1 MKLSIVIPC
10 FNEKNTVQE
19 LINKIISNIYFPKEI
34 ILIDDCSTDGTRELI
49 KEKIEKLVDKVIYHK
64 KNLGKGGCIKSSI
77 PFITGDLIII
87 QDADL
92 EYSPKD
98 YLKLINAFKDNKSKV
113 IYGSRVLGKKRYFLK
128 NFSSIYRIFFNH
140 VLSLI
145 TNIICHQN
153 LTDAHTCYKLFSKEV
168 LYKILLK
175 ENDFSFCPE
184 ITVKISN
191 LGIKIWEVPISY
203 SGRDYKDGKKIKL
216 IDGLKA
222 VYVLF
227 KYRYFVK

>member
-1 MKLSIVIPC
+1 MKLSIIVPC
-10 FNEKNTVQE
+10 FNEKNTIYE
-19 LINKIISNIYFPKEI
+19 LIKKIHSEVNFSKEI

-49 KEKIEKLVDKVIYHK
+49 KDNIEKLVDKVIFHE
-64 KNLGKGGCIKSSI
+64 KNLGKGSCIKSSI
-77 PFITGDLIII
+77 SFITGDLVII

-98 YLKLINAFKDNKSKV
+98 YSKLITAFKNNKSEV

-140 VLSLI
+140 VLSII
-145 TNIICHQN
+145 TNIVCSQN
-153 LTDAHTCYKLFSKEV
+153 LTDAHTCYKLFSK
-168 LYKILLK
+168 KILDKISLK

-184 ITVKISN
+184 ITVKFSS
-191 LGIKIWEVPISY
+191 LGIKIYEVPISY

-222 VYVLF
+222 IYVIF
-227 KYRYFVK
+227 KYRFFVK

>member
-98 YLKLINAFKDNKSKV
+98 YLKLINAFKNNKSKV

>member
-1 MKLSIVIPC
+1 MKLSIIIPC
-10 FNEKNTVQE
+10 FNEKNTIHE
-19 LINKIISNIYFPKEI
+19 LINRINTDVNIPKEI
-34 ILIDDCSTDGTRELI
+34 ILIDDCSTDGTAELI
-49 KEKIEKLVDKVIYHK
+49 KNKIEKSVDKVIYHK
-64 KNLGKGGCIKSSI
+64 NNLGKGGCIKSSI
-77 PFITGDLIII
+77 SFITGDLVII

-98 YLKLINAFKDNKSKV
+98 FLILINAFKNNKSEV

-140 VLSLI
+140 ALSII
-145 TNIICHQN
+145 TNIVCSQN
-153 LTDAHTCYKLFSKEV
+153 LTDAHTCYKLFSKKV
-168 LYKILLK
+168 LDKISLK

-184 ITVKISN
+184 ITVKLSS
-191 LGIKIWEVPISY
+191 LGIKIYEVPISY

-222 VYVLF
+222 VYVIF
-227 KYRYFVK
+227 KYRFFAK

>member
-1 MKLSIVIPC
+1 MKLSIIIPC
-10 FNEKNTVQE
+10 FNEKNTILE
-19 LINKIISNIYFPKEI
+19 LINRVNSDVNIPKEI
-34 ILIDDCSTDGTRELI
+34 ILIDDCSTDGTVDLV
-49 KEKIEKLVDKVIYHK
+49 KNKIEKLVDKVIYHK
-64 KNLGKGGCIKSSI
+64 NNLGKGGCIKSSI
-77 PFITGDLIII
+77 PFITGDLVII

-98 YLKLINAFKDNKSKV
+98 YLILINAFKNNKSEV

-140 VLSLI
+140 VLSII
-145 TNIICHQN
+145 TNIVCSQN
-153 LTDAHTCYKLFSKEV
+153 LTDAHTCYKLFSKKV
-168 LYKILLK
+168 LDKISLK

-184 ITVKISN
+184 ITVKLSS
-191 LGIKIWEVPISY
+191 LGIKIYEVPISY

-222 VYVLF
+222 VYVIF
-227 KYRYFVK
+227 KYRFFVK

>member
-1 MKLSIVIPC
+1 MKLSIIIPC
-10 FNEKNTVQE
+10 FNEKNTILEV
-19 LINKIISNIYFPKEI
+19 INRVNSDVNIPKEI
-34 ILIDDCSTDGTRELI
+34 ILIDDCSTDGTVDLI
-49 KEKIEKLVDKVIYHK
+49 KNKIEKLVDKVIYHK
-64 KNLGKGGCIKSSI
+64 NNLGKGGCIKSSI
-77 PFITGDLIII
+77 PFITGDLVII

-98 YLKLINAFKDNKSKV
+98 YLILINAFKNNKSEV

-140 VLSLI
+140 VLSII
-145 TNIICHQN
+145 TNIVCSQN
-153 LTDAHTCYKLFSKEV
+153 LTDAHTCYKLFSKKV
-168 LYKILLK
+168 LDKISLK

-184 ITVKISN
+184 ITVKLSS
-191 LGIKIWEVPISY
+191 LGIKIYEVPISY

-222 VYVLF
+222 IYVIF
-227 KYRYFVK
+227 KYSFFVK

>member
-1 MKLSIVIPC
+1 MKLSIIIPC
-10 FNEKNTVQE
+10 FNEKNTIYE
-19 LINKIISNIYFPKEI
+19 LIKIIQSEVNFSKEI

-49 KEKIEKLVDKVIYHK
+49 KNNIENFVDKVIYHK
-64 KNLGKGGCIKSSI
+64 KNLGKGACIKSSI
-77 PFITGDLIII
+77 SFITGDLIII

-98 YLKLINAFKDNKSKV
+98 YSKLINAFKNNKSEV
-113 IYGSRVLGKKRYFLK
+113 IYGSRVLYKKRYFLK

-140 VLSLI
+140 VLSII
-145 TNIICHQN
+145 TNIICSQN
-153 LTDAHTCYKLFSKEV
+153 LTDAHTCYKLFSKKV
-168 LYKILLK
+168 LNKIFLK

-184 ITVKISN
+184 ITVKFSN
-191 LGIKIWEVPISY
+191 LGIKIYEVPISY
-203 SGRDYKDGKKIKL
+203 SGRGYNDGKKIKL

-227 KYRYFVK
+227 KYRFFIK

>member
-1 MKLSIVIPC
+1 
-10 FNEKNTVQE
+10 
-19 LINKIISNIYFPKEI
+19 
-34 ILIDDCSTDGTRELI
+34 
-49 KEKIEKLVDKVIYHK
+49 
-64 KNLGKGGCIKSSI
+64 
-77 PFITGDLIII
+77 
-87 QDADL
+87 
-92 EYSPKD
+92 
-98 YLKLINAFKDNKSKV
+98 
-113 IYGSRVLGKKRYFLK
+113 
-128 NFSSIYRIFFNH
+128 
-140 VLSLI
+140 
-145 TNIICHQN
+145 
-153 LTDAHTCYKLFSKEV
+153 
-168 LYKILLK
+168 LK

>member
-1 MKLSIVIPC
+1 MKLSIIIPC
-10 FNEKNTVQE
+10 FNEKNTILE
-19 LINKIISNIYFPKEI
+19 LINRVNSDVNIPKEI
-34 ILIDDCSTDGTRELI
+34 ILIDDCSTDGTVDLI
-49 KEKIEKLVDKVIYHK
+49 KNKIEKLVDKVIYHK
-64 KNLGKGGCIKSSI
+64 NNLGKGGCIKSSI
-77 PFITGDLIII
+77 PFITGDLVII

-98 YLKLINAFKDNKSKV
+98 YLILINAFKNNKSEV

-140 VLSLI
+140 ILSII
-145 TNIICHQN
+145 TNIVCSQN
-153 LTDAHTCYKLFSKEV
+153 LTDAHTCYKLFSKKV
-168 LYKILLK
+168 LDKISLK

-184 ITVKISN
+184 ITVKLSS
-191 LGIKIWEVPISY
+191 LGIKIYEVPISY

-222 VYVLF
+222 IYVIF
-227 KYRYFVK
+227 KYSFFVK